1 MGESPEGLHSG
12 HRRADGE
19 RMNEHR
25 TTLVLAA
32 GVASLALGVAGLAV
46 DLPVLGTIAG
56 VLGAVAALVAAR
68 ANANENTSTEQAS
81 SLTKQVGD
89 LESALADQ
97 VQARLAAEES
107 IRSLGAQLVEAQHS
121 AARPNP
127 NSAVTDQITDSVT
140 GLFSEDYFRIAV
152 DTRIAAARRH
162 LRPVGV
168 VLLEVIEGLRTAT
181 PQAAPP
187 VLVSETIN
195 DTLREA
201 DTACRLLDGRFALV
215 LEDTSENGAIWTVE
229 RIRRNLV
236 EAQEG
241 LTLRAGIAC
250 YPAHAFGST
259 ELLQRASDA
268 LIAARDWNQDRI
280 EVASAES

>member
-1 MGESPEGLHSG
+1 
-12 HRRADGE
+12 
-19 RMNEHR
+19 MNDQR
-25 TTLVLAA
+25 TILVLAA
-32 GVASLALGVAGLAV
+32 GVACLAFGVAGV
-46 DLPVLGTIAG
+46 VTDVPVLGGVAG
-56 VLGAVAALVAAR
+56 VVGGALAVFGVRSATHRTSASDLADALAG
-68 ANANENTSTEQAS
+68 
-81 SLTKQVGD
+81 QVGE
-89 LESALADQ
+89 LEGALASQ

-107 IRSLGAQLVEAQHS
+107 VRSLGAQLVEAQTTVARAAAPVS
-121 AARPNP
+121 AA
-127 NSAVTDQITDSVT
+127 AAEHITDRET

-152 DTRIAAARRH
+152 DSRIAAARRH

-168 VLLEVIEGLRTAT
+168 VLLEVIEGLRSAT
-181 PQAAPP
+181 PQAAEP

-201 DTACRLLDGRFALV
+201 DTACRLIDGRFALV

-229 RIRRNLV
+229 RIRRNLA
-236 EAQEG
+236 EAQQG

-268 LIAARDWNQDRI
+268 LGAARDWNQDRI

>member
-1 MGESPEGLHSG
+1 
-12 HRRADGE
+12 
-19 RMNEHR
+19 MNDQR
-25 TTLVLAA
+25 SFLVLAA
-32 GVASLALGVAGLAV
+32 GLAGLVLGILGAIV
-46 DLPVLGTIAG
+46 DLPILGAIAG
-56 VLGAVAALVAAR
+56 VACIGLAASAAR
-68 ANANENTSTEQAS
+68 ALAQRSSDNDRVATLSNQVTE
-81 SLTKQVGD
+81 
-89 LESALADQ
+89 LETALASQ
-97 VQARLAAEES
+97 VQARLAAEEAV
-107 IRSLGAQLVEAQHS
+107 RSLGSQLVEAQNA
-121 AARPNP
+121 AARPDP
-127 NSAVTDQITDSVT
+127 IPGGAHSITDEVT

-152 DTRIAAARRH
+152 DSRIAAARRH
-162 LRPVGV
+162 LRPVAV
-168 VLLEVIEGLRTAT
+168 VLLEVIEGLRTAS

-187 VLVSETIN
+187 MLVSETIN
-195 DTLREA
+195 ETLREA

-236 EAQEG
+236 EAHQG

-280 EVASAES
+280 EVASGES

>member
-1 MGESPEGLHSG
+1 
-12 HRRADGE
+12 
-19 RMNEHR
+19 MNEHR

-32 GVASLALGVAGLAV
+32 GLASLALGVAGLVA
-46 DLPVLGTIAG
+46 DLPF
-56 VLGAVAALVAAR
+56 LGAVAGLIGAGLALLAIR
-68 ANANENTSTEQAS
+68 LTNHDTSTTEHAQ
-81 SLTKQVGD
+81 SLTKQVEE
-89 LESALADQ
+89 LEAALANQ
-97 VQARLAAEES
+97 MQSRIAAEES

-127 NSAVTDQITDSVT
+127 VSAATDSITDGVT

-152 DTRIAAARRH
+152 DSRIAAARRH

-168 VLLEVIEGLRTAT
+168 VLLEVIEGLRTST
-181 PQAAPP
+181 PQAAEP

-201 DTACRLLDGRFALV
+201 DTACRLQDGRFALV

-259 ELLQRASDA
+259 ELLQRAADA
-268 LIAARDWNQDRI
+268 LAAARDWNQDRI
-280 EVASAES
+280 EVATAES

>member
-1 MGESPEGLHSG
+1 
-12 HRRADGE
+12 
-19 RMNEHR
+19 MNDQR
-25 TTLVLAA
+25 TLLV
-32 GVASLALGVAGLAV
+32 VALGVAGLVLGVVGAAA
-46 DLPVLGTIAG
+46 DLPL
-56 VLGAVAALVAAR
+56 LGALAGIAAVGLALFAAR
-68 ANANENTSTEQAS
+68 QLADRSST
-81 SLTKQVGD
+81 LGQVEALSTQVEE
-89 LESALADQ
+89 LETALATQ
-97 VQARLAAEES
+97 MQARLAAEES
-107 IRSLGAQLVEAQHS
+107 VRSLGAQLAEAQRS
-121 AARPNP
+121 ASRPDP
-127 NSAVTDQITDSVT
+127 VPGGSEQITDQVT
-140 GLFSEDYFRIAV
+140 GLFSEDYFRVAV
-152 DTRIAAARRH
+152 DSRIAAARRH
-162 LRPVGV
+162 LRPVAV
-168 VLLEVIEGLRTAT
+168 VLLEVIQGLRTT
-181 PQAAPP
+181 SPQAAPP

-229 RIRRNLV
+229 RIRRNLA
-236 EAQEG
+236 EAQQG

>member
-1 MGESPEGLHSG
+1 MVPLPVDAILTWSEQT
-12 HRRADGE
+12 RR
-19 RMNEHR
+19 
-25 TTLVLAA
+25 
-32 GVASLALGVAGLAV
+32 
-46 DLPVLGTIAG
+46 DLPW
-56 VLGAVAALVAAR
+56 R
-68 ANANENTSTEQAS
+68 
-81 SLTKQVGD
+81 
-89 LESALADQ
+89 
-97 VQARLAAEES
+97 
-107 IRSLGAQLVEAQHS
+107 H
-121 AARPNP
+121 
-127 NSAVTDQITDSVT
+127 
-140 GLFSEDYFRIAV
+140 
-152 DTRIAAARRH
+152 TRDPWA
-162 LRPVGV
+162 
-168 VLLEVIEGLRTAT
+168 
-181 PQAAPP
+181 

-236 EAQEG
+236 EAQQG

-259 ELLQRASDA
+259 ELLLRASDA

>member
-1 MGESPEGLHSG
+1 
-12 HRRADGE
+12 
-19 RMNEHR
+19 MNDQR
-25 TTLVLAA
+25 TILVLAA
-32 GVASLALGVAGLAV
+32 GVASLAFGVAGVVA
-46 DLPVLGTIAG
+46 DAPVLGGAAG
-56 VLGAVAALVAAR
+56 VVGGALAVHAVRAAAVRSSESRR
-68 ANANENTSTEQAS
+68 ATQLAG
-81 SLTKQVGD
+81 QVGE
-89 LESALADQ
+89 LEGALATQ

-107 IRSLGAQLVEAQHS
+107 VRSLGAQLVEAQATVAR
-121 AARPNP
+121 AAAPVV
-127 NSAVTDQITDSVT
+127 SGGAEQITDQIT

-152 DTRIAAARRH
+152 DARIAAARRH

-168 VLLEVIEGLRTAT
+168 VLLEVIEGLRSAA
-181 PQAAPP
+181 PQAASP

-229 RIRRNLV
+229 RIRRNLA
-236 EAQEG
+236 EANKG

-259 ELLQRASDA
+259 ELLQRAADA
-268 LIAARDWNQDRI
+268 LVAARDWQQDRI

>member
-1 MGESPEGLHSG
+1 
-12 HRRADGE
+12 
-19 RMNEHR
+19 MNDQR
-25 TTLVLAA
+25 TILVLA
-32 GVASLALGVAGLAV
+32 VGVAGLA
-46 DLPVLGTIAG
+46 LGIIGAAADIALLGAIAG
-56 VLGAVAALVAAR
+56 AASIGLALLAVRQFVNGSSTSDRVSALS
-68 ANANENTSTEQAS
+68 N
-81 SLTKQVGD
+81 QVGE
-89 LESALADQ
+89 LETALAAQ

-107 IRSLGAQLVEAQHS
+107 VRSLGSQLVDAQRS
-121 AARPNP
+121 AARPDP
-127 NSAVTDQITDSVT
+127 IAGNSEQITDQVT

-152 DTRIAAARRH
+152 DSRIAAARRH
-162 LRPVGV
+162 LRPVAV
-168 VLLEVIEGLRTAT
+168 VLLEVIQGLRTT
-181 PQAAPP
+181 SPQAAPP

-229 RIRRNLV
+229 RIRRNLA
-236 EAQEG
+236 EAQQG

>member
-1 MGESPEGLHSG
+1 
-12 HRRADGE
+12 
-19 RMNEHR
+19 MNDQR
-25 TTLVLAA
+25 TILVLAA
-32 GVASLALGVAGLAV
+32 GVASLALGVAGVVADVPALGGAAGVVGAALAV
-46 DLPVLGTIAG
+46 IGVRSATQGSSESDRAEALAG
-56 VLGAVAALVAAR
+56 
-68 ANANENTSTEQAS
+68 
-81 SLTKQVGD
+81 QVGE
-89 LESALADQ
+89 LEGALATQ

-107 IRSLGAQLVEAQHS
+107 VRSLGAQLVEAQATVARVATPVS
-121 AARPNP
+121 AAT
-127 NSAVTDQITDSVT
+127 AEQITDTVT

-152 DTRIAAARRH
+152 DARIAAARRH

-168 VLLEVIEGLRTAT
+168 VLLEVIEGLRSERPVSAE
-181 PQAAPP
+181 P

-195 DTLREA
+195 NTLREA

-229 RIRRNLV
+229 RIRRNLAEV
-236 EAQEG
+236 QQG

-259 ELLQRASDA
+259 ELLQRAGDA
-268 LIAARDWNQDRI
+268 LGAARDWNQDRI

>member
-1 MGESPEGLHSG
+1 M
-12 HRRADGE
+12 RDQ
-19 RMNEHR
+19 R
-25 TTLVLAA
+25 TLLV
-32 GVASLALGVAGLAV
+32 VALGVVGLLLGIAGAAV
-46 DLPVLGTIAG
+46 DLPLLGALAG
-56 VLGAVAALVAAR
+56 VAAVGIALFAAR
-68 ANANENTSTEQAS
+68 QLADRS
-81 SLTKQVGD
+81 SVDDQV
-89 LESALADQ
+89 EALASQ
-97 VQARLAAEES
+97 VDELETALATQMQARLAAEES
-107 IRSLGAQLVEAQHS
+107 VRSLGAQLAEAQRVAS
-121 AARPNP
+121 RPDP
-127 NSAVTDQITDSVT
+127 LPGGGGEQITDPVT

-152 DTRIAAARRH
+152 DSRIAAARRH
-162 LRPVGV
+162 LRPVAV
-168 VLLEVIEGLRTAT
+168 VLLEVIEGLRTT
-181 PQAAPP
+181 SPQAASP

-229 RIRRNLV
+229 RIRRNLA
-236 EAQEG
+236 EAQQG